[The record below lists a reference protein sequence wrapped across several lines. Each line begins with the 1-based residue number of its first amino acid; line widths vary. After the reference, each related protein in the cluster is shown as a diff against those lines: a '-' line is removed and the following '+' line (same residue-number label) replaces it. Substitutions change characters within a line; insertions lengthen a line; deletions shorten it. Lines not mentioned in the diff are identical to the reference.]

1 MQHNTFMLRY
11 PFIALGTQCL
21 FPLISFFEILLL
33 GMILGMKRSI
43 QYLD

>member
-1 MQHNTFMLRY
+1 MLRY

-21 FPLISFFEILLL
+21 CPPISFFEILLL